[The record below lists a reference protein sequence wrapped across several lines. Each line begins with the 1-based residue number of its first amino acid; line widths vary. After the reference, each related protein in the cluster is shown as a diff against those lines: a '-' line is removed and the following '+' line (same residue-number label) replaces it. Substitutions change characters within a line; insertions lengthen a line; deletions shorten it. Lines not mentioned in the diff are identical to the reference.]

1 MRNREKISHS
11 LETVSPK
18 APMTTAALIMGL
30 AAEAGRP
37 VTPQEISNAP
47 AIPVGATRAEYA
59 EILRNA

>member
-1 MRNREKISHS
+1 MTELARS

-30 AAEAGRP
+30 TAEAGRP
-37 VTPQEISNAP
+37 VTQREISEAP
-47 AIPVGATRAEYA
+47 AIPEGATRAEYA